1 MRLQNKIIL
10 LYLSL
15 VVIFFTGIIIFFILQ
30 KKEQNLYLQE
40 KIISDKSMV
49 KNFMEFNSKSFLNP
63 IKNNSEWNEMVDFAE
78 SPNSTWGLN
87 NIGILIPTF
96 NFTYVWLYDKNSK
109 RVFYIDT
116 DSLEANNIYL
126 TNDEVSYL
134 FKNKTLSHSFIMAGN
149 LLVELFGATVVPVND
164 ISHKTKAKGFIIGGK
179 LWDENFIR
187 ELSKLSGFTISID
200 FGKYNQETAEDSAE
214 QKGVVLYELSDIYGN
229 HLANLR
235 FYKSEHFSKDL
246 SNTINIS
253 MILLLISIVTLLLF
267 LIKIKIWIN
276 DPIRDI
282 IRSLDNDDA
291 SYLKTLKL
299 KKTEFGRIS
308 SLIDH
313 FYNQKNLLLQEI
325 EVRKK
330 TEAELNKAKEI
341 AESANNAKSGFMA
354 NMSHEIRNP
363 LNAII
368 GLSNSLA
375 RSELNEQYK
384 EIIESLRI
392 SSYNLLNIVNDIL
405 DFSKIEA
412 NKVELFK
419 SNFEVEQLIRE
430 VYSSY
435 QASAKFKKLDLSYK
449 IDSDVPASLYGDGI
463 KLRQVLL
470 NLVSNAI
477 KFTTE
482 GRVAISVRS
491 KKTENEK
498 VSLIIKVTDTGIGI
512 KEEDHDRLFQ
522 SFTQLDSSTT
532 KEYSGTGLGLAIVKR
547 YTDLMNGT
555 VSFSSEFGKG
565 SSFIIVIPFDLP
577 VKPLKK
583 VVQPTYPDKDLSKLN
598 LKILV
603 TEDDRINQLYLKG
616 FLTGKGFQV
625 DTASN
630 GIEALEKFDLN
641 QYDVILMDGQMP
653 ILDGFEATHRIREKE
668 KTSGI
673 HTPIIAI
680 TGYAVTGDKEKF
692 QDAGMD
698 DYISKPID
706 EARLVHLIQ
715 KYAKNSL

>member
-1 MRLQNKIIL
+1 MRLQNKIFL
-10 LYLSL
+10 LYLSI
-15 VVIFFTGIIIFFILQ
+15 VVIFFSGIIAFYVLQ

-49 KNFMEFNSKSFLNP
+49 KNFMEYNSKSFLNP

-96 NFTYVWLYDKNSK
+96 NFTYVWLYDKNLK

-126 TNDEVSYL
+126 TNDEVSSM
-134 FKNKTLSHSFIMAGN
+134 FKNKTLSHSFFKKGK

-164 ISHKTKAKGFIIGGK
+164 ISHKTKAKGFILGGK
-179 LWDENFIR
+179 LWDENYIR

-214 QKGVVLYELSDIYGN
+214 QKGFVLYELNDIYGS

-235 FYKSEHFSKDL
+235 FHKSEHFSKDL
-246 SNTINIS
+246 SNTVKIS
-253 MILLLISIVTLLLF
+253 LILLLLSIVTLLSFLF
-267 LIKIKIWIN
+267 LIKTWIN

-299 KKTEFGRIS
+299 KRSEFGRIS
-308 SLIDH
+308 KLIDR
-313 FYNQKNLLLQEI
+313 FYYQKNLLLQEI

-330 TEAELNKAKEI
+330 TEAELNNAKEI

-375 RSELNEQYK
+375 RSEMNEQYK

-392 SSYNLLNIVNDIL
+392 SSHNLLNIVNDIL

-419 SNFEVEQLIRE
+419 SNFEVEQLIKE

-477 KFTTE
+477 KFTLE

-491 KKTENEK
+491 EKTENEK
-498 VSLIIKVTDTGIGI
+498 VSLIIEVSDTGIGI
-512 KEEDHDRLFQ
+512 KKEDYDRLFQ

-532 KEYSGTGLGLAIVKR
+532 KEYSGTGLGLVIVKR
-547 YTDLMNGT
+547 YTNLMNGT
-555 VSFSSEFGKG
+555 INFSSEFGKG
-565 SSFIIVIPFDLP
+565 SSFIITIPFDMP
-577 VKPLKK
+577 VKPDI
-583 VVQPTYPDKDLSKLN
+583 VAEPTYPSKDLSKLN
-598 LKILV
+598 QKILLA
-603 TEDDRINQLYLKG
+603 EDDRINQLYLKG
-616 FLTGKGFQV
+616 FLRGKGFQV

-630 GIEALEKFDLN
+630 GIEALEKFNLN
-641 QYDVILMDGQMP
+641 QYDIILMDGQMP
-653 ILDGFEATHRIREKE
+653 TMDGFEASRRIREME
-668 KTSGI
+668 KLSNT

-692 QDAGMD
+692 LDTGMD

-706 EARLVHLIQ
+706 EERLVHLIQ
-715 KYAKNSL
+715 KYTKNSL